1 MGLGLL
7 HSPHFQKLQEK
18 KKKKQV
24 SGGNLESKRVLL
36 NDAALQSSWQGAR
49 LFSSLSSFLF
59 LCTDTHTHTH
69 LKLSLIWLHSLGEAE
84 EGRGRRK
91 CWEIRGRS
99 PFLCFS
105 LSLFLSSL
113 SLPLPFPLSLSVS
126 PQLDRAKGV
135 AAQRA
140 LAPPAA
146 SCAATRTQSG
156 KTLGPGAA
164 AAVLSPPC
172 PGWRP
177 G

>member
-59 LCTDTHTHTH
+59 LCADTHTHTH

-84 EGRGRRK
+84 EGRGRRRS
-91 CWEIRGRS
+91 WEIRGRS

-105 LSLFLSSL
+105 LSLSL
-113 SLPLPFPLSLSVS
+113 SLLSLPPSPFLSLSPS
-126 PQLDRAKGV
+126 PRSSTGRKASQLRE
-135 AAQRA
+135 RS
-140 LAPPAA
+140 LHPRLPA
-146 SCAATRTQSG
+146 R
-156 KTLGPGAA
+156 
-164 AAVLSPPC
+164 
-172 PGWRP
+172 RP
-177 G
+177 GHRVGRRSDPAPLRLC